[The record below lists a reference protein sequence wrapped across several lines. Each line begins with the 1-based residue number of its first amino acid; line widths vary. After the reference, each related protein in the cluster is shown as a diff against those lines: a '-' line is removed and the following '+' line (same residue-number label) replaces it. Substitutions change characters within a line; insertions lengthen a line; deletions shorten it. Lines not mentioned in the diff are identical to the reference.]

1 MKRERMALQTICNQ
15 NMRDLSIYVDTH
27 TPTHK
32 EIMKQAGRP
41 RNFTCSCTK
50 NNTFTFVKTQ
60 RQLGKQSMSTRV
72 KVTQLYD
79 L

>member
-1 MKRERMALQTICNQ
+1 
-15 NMRDLSIYVDTH
+15 MRDLSIYLDTH

-32 EIMKQAGRP
+32 EIVKPASRP
-41 RNFTCSCTK
+41 RNFTRSRTK
-50 NNTFTFVKTQ
+50 NNTFTFGKTQ

-72 KVTQLYD
+72 KVTQLYQ